1 MINNLNLNLN
11 NNTNTYFIHVKK
23 NNFRNIND
31 FEDIKKILEKTV
43 NKEISLGDI
52 KFINKSELI
61 NKSYKNI
68 GRYLKSNKISSC
80 NCCDKEIYCSEIFK
94 ELPCKH
100 RFHTHC
106 IDPILKKD
114 IYKKCSF
121 CETENVTMYI

>member
-11 NNTNTYFIHVKK
+11 NDNHTYFIHVKK
-23 NNFRNIND
+23 SNFKDLND
-31 FEDIKKILEKTV
+31 FEDIKKILEKTA
-43 NKEISLGDI
+43 NKEISLNDI

-80 NCCDKEIYCSEIFK
+80 NECDKEIYCNEVFK
-94 ELPCKH
+94 QLACNH
-100 RFHTHC
+100 RFHTYC

-121 CETENVTMYI
+121 CENENITMCL